1 MAITQVLS
9 RNRARSKP
17 RKKVKLGRQAKR
29 EELAF
34 YLFILPWIIGFILF
48 DAGPIIASFFVSLT
62 DWSILGDPHW
72 IGLDNYHRLIDDQTF
87 DKAVRNTIYFTLGT
101 VSFGIVFSFIL
112 AMLLNQPIRAVAL
125 FRLVFYLPVLVS
137 GIAVAILWT
146 NILHPDYGLI
156 NASLAK
162 IGINGPDW
170 LQSQDWAMPGLILMS
185 LWGGVG
191 LWGVGGLTVIFL
203 AGLQGV
209 PQHLYEAAV
218 LDGAGPWSKFRNV
231 TVPMMS
237 PVIFYNII
245 VGIIVAMQSFVLIF
259 IMTNGRPANA
269 TLVVGLYLYRN
280 AFMFLDLGYA
290 SAIAWVLLL
299 GIILITIVH
308 FTIGKFWVYY
318 EGETAR

>member
-1 MAITQVLS
+1 MALTQVLT
-9 RNRARSKP
+9 RTRLE
-17 RKKVKLGRQAKR
+17 RKAKVKLGKQAKR
-29 EELAF
+29 EERAF

-48 DAGPIIASFFVSLT
+48 DAGPIVASFFVSLT
-62 DWSILGDPHW
+62 DWNILGDPHW
-72 IGLDNYHRLIDDQTF
+72 IGTDNFNRLMDDRTF
-87 DKAVRNTIYFTLGT
+87 EKALRNTIYFALGT
-101 VSFGIVFSFIL
+101 VSLGIVFSFIL
-112 AMLLNQPIRAVAL
+112 AMLLNQPIRAVAI
-125 FRLVFYLPVLVS
+125 FRLIFYMPVLVS

-146 NILHPDYGLI
+146 NILHPDYGLL

-162 IGINGPDW
+162 IGIAGPEW

-191 LWGVGGLTVIFL
+191 LWGVGGMTVVFL

-218 LDGAGPWSKFRNV
+218 LDGAGPWSKFWNV

-245 VGIIVAMQSFVLIF
+245 VGIIVALQSFVLIL
-259 IMTNGRPANA
+259 IMTDGRPANA

-280 AFMFLDLGYA
+280 AFRFLDLGYA
-290 SAIAWVLLL
+290 SAIAWVLLV
-299 GIILITIVH
+299 GIIAITIAH
-308 FTIGKFWVYY
+308 FVLGRFWVYY
-318 EGETAR
+318 EGETPA

>member
-1 MAITQVLS
+1 MAVPQAVTGA
-9 RNRARSKP
+9 RAEPK
-17 RKKVKLGRQAKR
+17 KKVKLGKQAKR

-34 YLFILPWIIGFILF
+34 YLFISPWIIGFILF
-48 DAGPIIASFFVSLT
+48 DAGPIIASFVVSLT

-72 IGLDNYHRLIDDQTF
+72 IGLDNYRRLIDDQTF
-87 DKAVRNTIYFTLGT
+87 DKAVRNTIFFTVGT
-101 VSFGIVFSFIL
+101 VSLGIVFSFLL

-125 FRLVFYLPVLVS
+125 FRLIFYLPVLVS

-156 NASLAK
+156 NASLARV
-162 IGINGPDW
+162 GINGPEW
-170 LQSQDWAMPGLILMS
+170 LQSQEWAMPGLILMS

-218 LDGAGPWSKFRNV
+218 LDGAGPWSKFWNV

-259 IMTNGRPANA
+259 IMTDGRPANA

-280 AFMFLDLGYA
+280 AFRFLDLGYA

-299 GIILITIVH
+299 GIVVITIIH
-308 FTIGKFWVYY
+308 FVAGRFWVYY
-318 EGETAR
+318 EGDTAR

>member
-1 MAITQVLS
+1 MALTQALTGA
-9 RNRARSKP
+9 RTRART
-17 RKKVKLGRQAKR
+17 KVKLGKQAKR
-29 EELAF
+29 EERVF
-34 YLFILPWIIGFILF
+34 YLFILPWIVGFILF
-48 DAGPIIASFFVSLT
+48 DAGPIIASFIVSLT
-62 DWSILGDPHW
+62 DWTILGSPHW
-72 IGLDNYHRLIDDQTF
+72 IGLDNYHRLANDQTF
-87 DKAVRNTIYFTLGT
+87 SKALHNTIYFTIGT
-101 VSFGIVFSFIL
+101 VSLGIVFAFIL
-112 AMLLNQPIRAVAL
+112 AMLLNQPIRGVAL
-125 FRLVFYLPVLVS
+125 FRLAFYMPVLVS

-162 IGINGPDW
+162 VGIAGPGW
-170 LQSQDWAMPGLILMS
+170 LKDQQWAMPGLILMS

-245 VGIIVAMQSFVLIF
+245 VGIITALQSFVLIL
-259 IMTNGRPANA
+259 IMTDGRPANS
-269 TLVVGLYLYRN
+269 TLVLGLYLYRN
-280 AFMFLDLGYA
+280 AFRFLDLGYA
-290 SAIAWVLLL
+290 SAISWVMLL
-299 GIILITIVH
+299 GIVLITMAH
-308 FTIGKFWVYY
+308 FAIGKFWVYY
-318 EGETAR
+318 EGDTPG

>member
-1 MAITQVLS
+1 MATSQALT
-9 RNRARSKP
+9 RTRARTKT
-17 RKKVKLGRQAKR
+17 KVKLGKQAKR
-29 EELAF
+29 EERIFYAF
-34 YLFILPWIIGFILF
+34 ISLWLIGFILF
-48 DAGPIIASFFVSLT
+48 DAGPIIASFFISLT

-72 IGLDNYHRLIDDQTF
+72 IGFANYRRLVDDQTF
-87 DKAVRNTIYFTLGT
+87 AKAVRNTLYFGLGSVSLGIV
-101 VSFGIVFSFIL
+101 VSFLL
-112 AMLLNQPIRAVAL
+112 AMLLNQPIRAVGF
-125 FRLVFYLPVLVS
+125 FRLIFYLPVLVS
-137 GIAVAILWT
+137 GISVAILWT

-162 IGINGPDW
+162 VGIQGPLW

-218 LDGAGPWSKFRNV
+218 LDGAGPWSKFWNV

-245 VGIIVAMQSFVLIF
+245 VGIITSLQGYVLF
-259 IMTNGRPANA
+259 LIMTDGRPANA
-269 TLVVGLYLYRN
+269 TLVVGLYVYRI
-280 AFMFLDLGYA
+280 AFRFLDLGYA
-290 SAIAWVLLL
+290 SAIAWVMLL
-299 GIILITIVH
+299 GIMLLTLVYF
-308 FTIGKFWVYY
+308 FTGRFWVYY
-318 EGETAR
+318 EGDTAR

>member
-1 MAITQVLS
+1 MALTQTLT
-9 RNRARSKP
+9 RRRAETKT
-17 RKKVKLGRQAKR
+17 KAKMGKQARR
-29 EELAF
+29 EEIAF
-34 YLFILPWIIGFILF
+34 YIFILPWIIGFILF
-48 DAGPIIASFFVSLT
+48 DAGPIIASLLVSLT
-62 DWSILGDPHW
+62 DWTILGSPHW
-72 IGLDNYHRLIDDQTF
+72 IGLDNYHRLVNDQTF
-87 DKAVRNTIYFTLGT
+87 SKALRNTIYFTIGT
-101 VSFGIVFSFIL
+101 VSLGIIFSFIL
-112 AMLLNQPIRAVAL
+112 AMLLNQPIRGVAL

-162 IGINGPDW
+162 VGIAGPGW
-170 LQSQDWAMPGLILMS
+170 LKSPDWAMPGLILMS

-218 LDGAGPWSKFRNV
+218 LDGAGPWSKFWNV

-245 VGIIVAMQSFVLIF
+245 VGIITALQSFVLIL
-259 IMTNGRPANA
+259 IMTDGRPANA

-280 AFMFLDLGYA
+280 AFRFLDLGYA
-290 SAIAWVLLL
+290 SAIAWVMLI
-299 GIILITIVH
+299 GIVLITVVH
-308 FTIGKFWVYY
+308 FALGKFWVYY
-318 EGETAR
+318 EGETPG